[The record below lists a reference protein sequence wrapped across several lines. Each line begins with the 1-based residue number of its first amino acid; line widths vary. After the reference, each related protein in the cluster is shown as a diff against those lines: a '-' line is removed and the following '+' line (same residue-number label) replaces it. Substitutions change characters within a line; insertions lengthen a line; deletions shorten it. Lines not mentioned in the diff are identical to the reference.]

1 VQIPDG
7 LHLYEFVLLLMGV
20 LLFVTLL
27 VLLVV
32 FAVQRRALKG
42 LIPFFLFPIAMVGFP
57 GYQKISYENGIVTIE
72 KLTQELTENPADSTA
87 RAELEQTL
95 AEIDDKTVSTPS
107 TLLKISK
114 AQAAI
119 GDTVKALRT
128 IENAM
133 MEQPSSVEGKRLER
147 LFGSPRVRIEKSA
160 VDVSDSPRDSSKRT
174 ELRKELSELQ
184 RTSDLSAGT
193 LVAVAKAH
201 AVLGDTAKA
210 LMFADSAMKKDTR
223 LPGAAEFRSRLLTN
237 RPR

>member
-1 VQIPDG
+1 MQIPDG
-7 LHLYEFVLLLMGV
+7 LHTYEFVLLLMGV

-42 LIPFFLFPIAMVGFP
+42 LIPFFVFPIAMVGFP
-57 GYQKISYENGIVTIE
+57 GYQKISFENGIVTIE
-72 KLTQELTENPADSTA
+72 KLTQELAENPADSSA
-87 RAELEQTL
+87 RAELENTL
-95 AEIDDKTVSTPS
+95 AEIGDKNVTTPA

-128 IENAM
+128 VEAVMDNEPA
-133 MEQPSSVEGKRLER
+133 SSEGKRLER
-147 LFGSPRVRIEKSA
+147 LFGTPRVKIEKSA
-160 VDVSDSPRDSSKRT
+160 LDVADNPRDSSKRIV
-174 ELRKELSELQ
+174 LRRELSELL
-184 RTSDLSAGT
+184 RTPEVSAGT

-210 LMFADSAMKKDTR
+210 LMLVDSAMKKDTQLR
-223 LPGAAEFRSRLLTN
+223 GAAELRSRLLIH

>member
-1 VQIPDG
+1 M
-7 LHLYEFVLLLMGV
+7 YEFVLLLMGV

-42 LIPFFLFPIAMVGFP
+42 LIPFFVFPIAMVGFP

-72 KLTQELTENPADSTA
+72 KLTQELTENPADSSA
-87 RAELEQTL
+87 RVDLEQAL
-95 AEIDDKTVSTPS
+95 AEIDDQTISTPA

-119 GDTVKALRT
+119 GDSVKALRT
-128 IENAM
+128 VETAM
-133 MEQPSSVEGKRLER
+133 HEDPASPEGKRLAR
-147 LFGSPRVRIEKSA
+147 LFGTPRVRIEKVS
-160 VDVSDSPRDSSKRT
+160 VDLADNPRDSSKRT
-174 ELRKELSELQ
+174 DLRRELSELQ
-184 RTSDLSAGT
+184 RMPDLSAGT

-223 LPGAAEFRSRLLTN
+223 LPGAVELRSRLLRS
-237 RPR
+237 RPH